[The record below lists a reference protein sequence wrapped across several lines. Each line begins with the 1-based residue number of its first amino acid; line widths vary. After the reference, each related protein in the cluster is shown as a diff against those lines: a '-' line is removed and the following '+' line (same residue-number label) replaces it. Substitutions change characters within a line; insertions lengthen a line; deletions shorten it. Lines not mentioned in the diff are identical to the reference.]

1 MASEEN
7 REQPT
12 AANQDTTLSLSN
24 TERIA
29 LLQNTIE
36 RLGKVVED
44 LSANPEM
51 DLPLDDSINT
61 LVSTTEKIASAIA
74 PPVAPEAPE
83 SPADRTPPVAPE
95 TEVPESSADRTPP
108 ATTPQTPP
116 KTVAEA
122 SKTKEQTK
130 PVGQKK
136 GKNKPALIAAIA
148 VSAIALVAAVI
159 FWLPQKSIPLL
170 SPSETTETTETIV
183 SKDEVTP
190 EATSDNLIAETPTE
204 TTEIPV
210 VEPEATDLEAE
221 TLESETTVEVGIPP
235 ELTAPGKEKNL
246 KVKTIQPQINLTP
259 EQSLIATIQTKVS
272 EIIQEYAPEDDLIV
286 NVEANFVNNHLLVQ
300 VKDLWYQLDNS
311 RQAEIANEL
320 LERSRQ
326 LNFFKLAIKDSNN
339 NLVARSP
346 VVGDEAIIL
355 ENLDREAKAEAATK
369 N

>member
-74 PPVAPEAPE
+74 PPVSPEAPE
-83 SPADRTPPVAPE
+83 SPADRTTPVSPE
-95 TEVPESSADRTPP
+95 AEVPESSADRTPP

-136 GKNKPALIAAIA
+136 GKNKSALIAAIA
-148 VSAIALVAAVI
+148 LTAIALVAVVI
-159 FWLPQKSIPLL
+159 FWLPQREISLP
-170 SPSETTETTETIV
+170 ETTETTETIV

-190 EATSDNLIAETPTE
+190 EETSDNLIAETPTE
-204 TTEIPV
+204 TIEIPA

-259 EQSLIATIQTKVS
+259 EQSLIATIQTKAS

-326 LNFFKLAIKDSNN
+326 LNFYKLAIKDSNN

-355 ENLDREAKAEAATK
+355 ENIDGEAKAEH
-369 N
+369 